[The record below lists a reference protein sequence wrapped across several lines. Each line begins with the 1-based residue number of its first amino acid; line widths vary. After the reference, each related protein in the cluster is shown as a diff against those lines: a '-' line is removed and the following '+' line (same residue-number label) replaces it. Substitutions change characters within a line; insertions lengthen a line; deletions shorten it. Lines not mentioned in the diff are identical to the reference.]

1 MILTLDRVIPLPLEG
16 NTDPQS
22 VWERGISLQPG
33 KNYSVYAP
41 SGKGKSTLMHI
52 LLGIRR
58 DFKGQ
63 YAIDGRDSAGLKAE
77 DWADLRRNSLATVY
91 QDLKLFPQISAAENI
106 ELKASLTG
114 FPRERWRVMAERL
127 GIAGLL
133 DRPCRTLSMGQQQR
147 VAIVRALSQPF
158 QYLLMDEPVS
168 HLDRENA
175 RLVLELAMEEASAQ
189 GAALLLTG
197 LNVQDTPAQFEAV
210 QI

>member
-1 MILTLDRVIPLPLEG
+1 MMLTFERLVPAPLEG
-16 NTDPQS
+16 NTAPDSIWQTGVS
-22 VWERGISLQPG
+22 FSQG
-33 KNYSVYAP
+33 KLYSVYAP

-58 DFKGQ
+58 DFSGV
-63 YAIDGRDSAGLKAE
+63 YAIDGKDSAAYTPD
-77 DWADLRRNSLATVY
+77 DWAGLRRDRLASVY

-106 ELKASLTG
+106 AIKASLTG
-114 FPRERWRVMAERL
+114 FSSSRWRAMAERL
-127 GIAGLL
+127 GIANLL
-133 DRPCRTLSMGQQQR
+133 ERPCRTLSMGQQQR

-175 RLVLELAMEEASAQ
+175 RLVIDLALEEAATQ
-189 GAALLLTG
+189 GAAVLLTG
-197 LNVQDTPAQFEAV
+197 LNVQDTPAQFQPV

>member
-1 MILTLDRVIPLPLEG
+1 MMLTFERLVPAPLEG
-16 NTDPQS
+16 NTAPDSIWQTGVS
-22 VWERGISLQPG
+22 FSQG
-33 KNYSVYAP
+33 KLYSVYAP

-58 DFKGQ
+58 DFSGV
-63 YAIDGRDSAGLKAE
+63 YAIHGKDSAAYTPD
-77 DWADLRRNSLATVY
+77 DWAGLRRDRLASVY

-106 ELKASLTG
+106 AIKASLTG
-114 FPRERWRVMAERL
+114 FSSSRWRAMAERL
-127 GIAGLL
+127 GIANLL
-133 DRPCRTLSMGQQQR
+133 ERPCRTLSMGQQQR

-175 RLVLELAMEEASAQ
+175 RLVIDLALEEAATQ
-189 GAALLLTG
+189 GAAVLLTG
-197 LNVQDTPAQFEAV
+197 LNVQDTPAQFQPV

>member
-1 MILTLDRVIPLPLEG
+1 MLTFERLVPAPLEG
-16 NTDPQS
+16 NTAPDSIWQTGVS
-22 VWERGISLQPG
+22 FIPG
-33 KNYSVYAP
+33 KRYSVYAP

-58 DFKGQ
+58 DFNGV
-63 YAIDGRDSAGLKAE
+63 YAIDGKDTAAYTPDDWAGL
-77 DWADLRRNSLATVY
+77 RRDRLASVY

-106 ELKASLTG
+106 ALKASLTG
-114 FPRERWRVMAERL
+114 FSSARWQAMAERL
-127 GIAGLL
+127 GIANLL
-133 DRPCRTLSMGQQQR
+133 ERPCRTLSMGQQQR

-175 RLVLELAMEEASAQ
+175 RLVIDLALEEATTQ
-189 GAALLLTG
+189 GAAVLLTG
-197 LNVQDTPAQFEAV
+197 LNVQDTPAEFQPV

>member
-1 MILTLDRVIPLPLEG
+1 
-16 NTDPQS
+16 
-22 VWERGISLQPG
+22 
-33 KNYSVYAP
+33 
-41 SGKGKSTLMHI
+41 MHI

-58 DFKGQ
+58 DFSGV
-63 YAIDGRDSAGLKAE
+63 YTIDGKDTAAYTPD

-114 FPRERWRVMAERL
+114 FPVERWRVMAERL
-127 GIAGLL
+127 GVAGLL

-147 VAIVRALSQPF
+147 VAVVRALSQPF
-158 QYLLMDEPVS
+158 QFILMDEPVS

-197 LNVQDTPAQFEAV
+197 LNVQDTPASFEAV